1 MKYKDYFKEGG
12 KWQVQKHPRSH
23 RGNNS
28 PEDVSK
34 RKDRRTSAQD
44 LAKKSHQHG
53 AMRDQGYRWDKEK
66 MQWVHEDN
74 RGRKSYLETNP
85 DLEEAIMEI
94 LIKFEQ
100 QNIKKGMTYWHFKNA
115 DVVAELDKDKV
126 YGVNG
131 TNPWLAEPSSKA
143 RAVAKIRAEW
153 GLVDPNRGDART
165 GVRQQHKGGHTQAP
179 LLKPTPP
186 ETDDV

>member
-1 MKYKDYFKEGG
+1 MKYKDYFKE
-12 KWQVQKHPRSH
+12 
-23 RGNNS
+23 
-28 PEDVSK
+28 VSK
-34 RKDRRTSAQD
+34 RKAISSADIARYKDKQQSKAALTKRGRPHQQMKD
-44 LAKKSHQHG
+44 L
-53 AMRDQGYRWDKEK
+53 GYRWDKER

-179 LLKPTPP
+179 LLKPTPS